1 MAGIQDGLS
10 IRERGLAHPT
20 NGLATAG
27 ALAILLVRGEVERD
41 EEEQVRAEDSNSGE
55 GGKLFAC
62 TLAHAGKVVEVGRD
76 EVRPRGEV
84 DEACNISV
92 RL

>member
-1 MAGIQDGLS
+1 VAGIQDGLS
-10 IRERGLAHPT
+10 IRERGLAHPPHSF
-20 NGLATAG
+20 AAAG
-27 ALAILLVRGEVERD
+27 ALAVLLVRGEVERD